1 MYDHDPADIAELG
14 WDGFV
19 EDVWQS
25 IFVGY
30 RGFTGIRTLGRR
42 WSDLLQGGLGCTQE
56 LADEL
61 VRVQIMDMEGRT
73 RLSSKDAL
81 VVLAGMDEVLADMSG
96 DLAEMYGLTPA
107 ERDRLLAGMTRLRAF
122 VRENSPGSQDVV

>member
-1 MYDHDPADIAELG
+1 MYDHDQTDVAELG

-30 RGFTGIRTLGRR
+30 RRFTGIRTIARR
-42 WSDLLQGGLGCTQE
+42 WSDLLQGGLGCTEE

-73 RLSSKDAL
+73 KLASKDPL
-81 VVLAGMDEVLADMSG
+81 VVLDGMDEVLADMTG
-96 DLAEMYGLTPA
+96 DLAEMHGVEPA

-122 VRENSPGSQDVV
+122 LRQDSAGPQDVG